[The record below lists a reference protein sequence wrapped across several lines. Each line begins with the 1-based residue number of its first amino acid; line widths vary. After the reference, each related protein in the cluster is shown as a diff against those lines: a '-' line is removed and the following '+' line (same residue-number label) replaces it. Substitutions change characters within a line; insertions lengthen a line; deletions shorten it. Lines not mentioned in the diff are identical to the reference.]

1 VTAERYEWRIK
12 MMTETLDTLTSLNIP
27 VLASQKSYLEQRAAL
42 EGLAEPDDY
51 LRQLIR
57 ADQRRKAQDELE
69 QLLVKAI
76 ESDNW
81 IEGTPEYWAQ
91 KKAELAAK
99 YQTQAKS

>member
-1 VTAERYEWRIK
+1 MK
-12 MMTETLDTLTSLNIP
+12 TETHDTLTTLNIP

-42 EGLAEPDDY
+42 EGLAEPGDY
-51 LRQLIR
+51 LRQIIR
-57 ADQRRKAQDELE
+57 ADQQRQAQAELE
-69 QLLVKAI
+69 QLLVNAI

-99 YQTQAKS
+99 YQTQAKQ

>member
-1 VTAERYEWRIK
+1 MK
-12 MMTETLDTLTSLNIP
+12 TETQDTLTSLSIP

-42 EGLAEPDDY
+42 EGLVEPDDY

-57 ADQRRKAQDELE
+57 ADQQRQAQAELE
-69 QLLVKAI
+69 QLLINAI

-91 KKAELAAK
+91 KKTELAAQ
-99 YQTQAKS
+99 YG